1 MRVICLAVLSAG
13 LTLGQEEGGS
23 GLSDNLP
30 ELGSGDNEIEPDIGL
45 FAAVNGTGPEYDEY
59 EPSGAEPEDE
69 CWDLGY
75 GHPDV
80 RPADSSDWSHCPQE
94 NPETWREEDLEIS
107 ISCADEY
114 AILTYNLSK
123 MASVNW
129 LDNVPVTISLYDK
142 ILIKNSRA
150 VMDFEE
156 TSAKVEGFCPG
167 INHSICL
174 EFNKGGE
181 PSNSFC
187 QECSTETRPPS
198 SNPTG
203 LTVSGMRDTLSL
215 NWDSLLPECDDTMYE
230 ILINGEVAENVTET
244 QKWLVRPPGTY
255 EIAVRAINSEGPSTA
270 KLVPVTH
277 VLQDLVPPVDTKVSY
292 KVNEE
297 GVLIATITWVNS
309 MVFSESDTTER
320 GYYLN
325 LYNKPSETSTI
336 RTEAHDKTLSINDQ
350 SFEVAFTDTMDW
362 TIEYS
367 LQTFYGQD
375 PSEGIDSS
383 DATDRAAVF
392 SDQIVLSP
400 PDACIIKYQTEN
412 DSTVFA
418 QVKLWPT
425 TDFVFNGLEV
435 VASIWSENGSNI
447 LREIQVGAETDFK
460 IEVLAQ
466 NNELFSLHTT
476 AGGSRGEESEKQ
488 KLENNICFGYVEGWY
503 ILPYVVALVA
513 LLILVLLAIIYCI
526 CAGACCRPMPD
537 EPKKDRSRKSS
548 PETRILLGGT
558 DANDNGHRGGG
569 SVDDAKL
576 KLLPSQTPTAFKKEP
591 PTPDGKEKVSTPVAS
606 VGRRYLFS
614 KSRDSIINLDQPGW
628 IWRKNIDSDLF

>member
-1 MRVICLAVLSAG
+1 M
-13 LTLGQEEGGS
+13 
-23 GLSDNLP
+23 
-30 ELGSGDNEIEPDIGL
+30 
-45 FAAVNGTGPEYDEY
+45 
-59 EPSGAEPEDE
+59 
-69 CWDLGY
+69 
-75 GHPDV
+75 
-80 RPADSSDWSHCPQE
+80 
-94 NPETWREEDLEIS
+94 
-107 ISCADEY
+107 
-114 AILTYNLSK
+114 
-123 MASVNW
+123 
-129 LDNVPVTISLYDK
+129 
-142 ILIKNSRA
+142 
-150 VMDFEE
+150 
-156 TSAKVEGFCPG
+156 
-167 INHSICL
+167 
-174 EFNKGGE
+174 
-181 PSNSFC
+181 
-187 QECSTETRPPS
+187 
-198 SNPTG
+198 
-203 LTVSGMRDTLSL
+203 
-215 NWDSLLPECDDTMYE
+215 
-230 ILINGEVAENVTET
+230 
-244 QKWLVRPPGTY
+244 
-255 EIAVRAINSEGPSTA
+255 
-270 KLVPVTH
+270 TH

-292 KVNEE
+292 KVNKE

-362 TIEYS
+362 TIGYS

-400 PDACIIKYQTEN
+400 PDACITKYHAEN
-412 DSTVFA
+412 DSNTVFA

-425 TDFVFNGLEV
+425 TDFVFNGSGV
-435 VASIWSENGSNI
+435 VATIWSGNGSDI
-447 LREIQVGAETDFK
+447 LREIEVGAETDFK
-460 IEVLAQ
+460 IEVETE
-466 NNELFSLHTT
+466 NNELFSLRTV
-476 AGGSRGEESEKQ
+476 AGGSRGKESEKQ
-488 KLENNICFGYVEGWY
+488 KLVNNICFGYVEGWY

-513 LLILVLLAIIYCI
+513 LLVLILLAIIYCI
-526 CAGACCRPMPD
+526 CAGTCCRPMSE

-548 PETRILLGGT
+548 PETKVLLGGT

-569 SVDDAKL
+569 GVDDAKL
-576 KLLPSQTPTAFKKEP
+576 MLLPSQTPTAFKKEP

>member
-1 MRVICLAVLSAG
+1 MG
-13 LTLGQEEGGS
+13 
-23 GLSDNLP
+23 
-30 ELGSGDNEIEPDIGL
+30 
-45 FAAVNGTGPEYDEY
+45 FADGT
-59 EPSGAEPEDE
+59 
-69 CWDLGY
+69 
-75 GHPDV
+75 
-80 RPADSSDWSHCPQE
+80 DWSYCSQE
-94 NPETWREEDLEIS
+94 SPDTWREEDLSIS
-107 ISCADEY
+107 IECKAEY
-114 AILTYNLSK
+114 AILNYDLSK

-129 LDNVPVTISLYDK
+129 LENVPVTIILYDK
-142 ILIKNSRA
+142 LLIKSSWA
-150 VMDFEE
+150 VTDFEE

-167 INHSICL
+167 IDHKICI
-174 EFNKGGE
+174 EFNKGGD

-187 QECSTETRPPS
+187 KECSTDPRPPS

-215 NWDSLLPECDDTMYE
+215 NWDTLLPECDDTMYE

-244 QKWLVRPPGTY
+244 QKWLVRDQGTY
-255 EIAVRAINSEGPSTA
+255 EIAVRAINSEGPSKA

-277 VLQDLVPPVDTKVSY
+277 VLQDLVPPKDLEVSY
-292 KVNEE
+292 KVDQQ
-297 GVLIATITWVNS
+297 GMLIATITWLKS
-309 MVFSESDTTER
+309 MVFSESDKTER

-325 LYNKPSETSTI
+325 LYNKPITESSTI
-336 RTEAHDKTLSINDQ
+336 RTEAHDETLSINKT

-375 PSEGIDSS
+375 PSEGMDSS

-400 PDACIIKYQTEN
+400 PDACITKYEITEN
-412 DSTVFA
+412 DTAFA
-418 QVKLWPT
+418 HVKLWPT

-435 VASIWSENGSNI
+435 VASIWSENGSDI

-460 IEVLAQ
+460 IELQRQ
-466 NNELFSLHTT
+466 NNKLFSLRTI
-476 AGGSRGEESEKQ
+476 AGGSRGGESEKQ

-503 ILPYVVALVA
+503 ILPFVVALVA
-513 LLILVLLAIIYCI
+513 LLILIFLAIIYCI
-526 CAGACCRPMPD
+526 CAGTCCRPIE

-548 PETRILLGGT
+548 PETKILLGGT

-569 SVDDAKL
+569 GVDDAKL
-576 KLLPSQTPTAFKKEP
+576 KLLPSQTPTAFKQEP
-591 PTPDGKEKVSTPVAS
+591 PTPDGKEKASTPVASS